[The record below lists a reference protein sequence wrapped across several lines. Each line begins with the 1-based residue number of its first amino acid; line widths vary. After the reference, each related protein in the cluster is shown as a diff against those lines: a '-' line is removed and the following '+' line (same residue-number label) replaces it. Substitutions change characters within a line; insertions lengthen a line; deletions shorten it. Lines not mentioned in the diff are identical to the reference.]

1 MVSVQGKMESFCG
14 SMVSGDPSVLQFNPL
29 WFHDEAQWC
38 QDEFLGHQN
47 EFNGFIMFSKAL
59 LKGTSLIQRGA
70 STAPDST
77 VQERP
82 PQLHVEPAQLQ
93 GAPWFQGEL
102 LLLPGPS

>member
-1 MVSVQGKMESFCG
+1 MESFYG

-59 LKGTSLIQRGA
+59 LKGPSLIQRGA

-82 PQLHVEPAQLQ
+82 PQLHVEPAQLRVRLGSRESFCSSLVQ
-93 GAPWFQGEL
+93 VEPKALG
-102 LLLPGPS
+102 